1 VTDEKPRIQ
10 GRMNSRPL
18 EYLTSWLL
26 EFKSSLKA
34 RAAVRCLCHANPS

>member
-1 VTDEKPRIQ
+1 MPVTAEKPRIQ
-10 GRMNSRPL
+10 GRMNSQLL

-34 RAAVRCLCHANPS
+34 APLCDASAT